1 MFPLKDNIPSRK
13 FPYINY
19 ALILINFL
27 VFFYELSLGKY
38 LQLFIANYGFVPLRF
53 TVGLEQNLPLL
64 KLVIPA
70 FTSMFLHGGWFHIIG
85 NMWFLYIFGDNV
97 EDRLGHFH
105 YLLFYLTSGLIA
117 VLFQYILAPYSRVPM
132 IGASGAI
139 AGVLGAYMIFYPYAK
154 VLTLLIIFIFIEV
167 IYIPAF
173 LYLFLWFFIQFIYG
187 TSSAMLASTAGGG
200 VAWWAHIG
208 GFLFGVI
215 WGLIMKPFHRD
226 ERDFLH
232 EILPW

>member
-1 MFPLKDNIPSRK
+1 MFPLKDNIPSRT
-13 FPYINY
+13 FPYVNY
-19 ALILINFL
+19 MLIFINFI

-38 LQLFIANYGFVPLRF
+38 LQLFIAQYGFVPIRF
-53 TVGLEQNLPLL
+53 TIGLEQGVPLS
-64 KLVIPA
+64 KLLLPA

-105 YLLFYLTSGLIA
+105 YLLFYLTAGLIA
-117 VLFQYILAPYSRVPM
+117 VFFQYSLAPYSKIPM

-139 AGVLGAYMIFYPYAK
+139 AGVLGAYMVFYPYAK
-154 VLTLLIIFIFIEV
+154 VLTLLIIFIFIEI

-187 TSSAMLASTAGGG
+187 TSSAMLAGTTGGG

-208 GFLFGVI
+208 GFIFGIV
-215 WGLIMKPFHRD
+215 WAFIMKPFHKD
-226 ERDFLH
+226 DRDFLH